1 VGSYKPNLN
10 TVFRSINVAQ
20 NRQNGYFWY
29 KFEKERIAYAIVTG
43 LGTEEGVSGAHHH
56 AKFHRCGFRNL
67 SSLSQKNSK
76 NGALKGRI
84 HETDY
89 CKISRG
95 EDVLQVRSL
104 TPNFIVVAL

>member
-1 VGSYKPNLN
+1 MGSYKPNLN

-56 AKFHRCGFRNL
+56 AKFHRPLWLLKFRFTVP
-67 SSLSQKNSK
+67 KNV
-76 NGALKGRI
+76 
-84 HETDY
+84 
-89 CKISRG
+89 KIG
-95 EDVLQVRSL
+95 
-104 TPNFIVVAL
+104 NF